1 MKSAAILPA
10 ALICAQFAIAQVPYK
25 RLRNADQEPGSWLTY
40 SGAYHGQ
47 RFSKLDQI
55 STGNVA
61 DLRPVWVYQV
71 EGSGEIETT
80 PLVADGVMYVT
91 ELEARVTAL
100 DVRTGRPLWTYQ
112 HAMPEGVLNIG
123 FGRTNRGGAL
133 LDETFYFG
141 TLDAHL
147 VALDAKSGALRWK
160 TKVAENK
167 LGYSI
172 TAAPLAIDGKIIV
185 GISGG
190 EAGIRG
196 FLDAYDAETGERAWR
211 SHTIP
216 GPANRAMTPGEA
228 IAGRRAQARHG

>member
-10 ALICAQFAIAQVPYK
+10 ALICAQFAIARMSYE

-123 FGRTNRGGAL
+123 FRPDQPRRRTVGRDVLFRNPRCAPRRSRREVRRAALEDEGRREQAGL
-133 LDETFYFG
+133 LDHG
-141 TLDAHL
+141 R
-147 VALDAKSGALRWK
+147 S
-160 TKVAENK
+160 
-167 LGYSI
+167 
-172 TAAPLAIDGKIIV
+172 
-185 GISGG
+185 
-190 EAGIRG
+190 AG
-196 FLDAYDAETGERAWR
+196 D
-211 SHTIP
+211 
-216 GPANRAMTPGEA
+216 
-228 IAGRRAQARHG
+228 

>member
-10 ALICAQFAIAQVPYK
+10 ALICAQFALAQVPYE
-25 RLRNADQEPGSWLTY
+25 RLRNADQEAGSWLTY

-55 STGNVA
+55 NTENVA

-133 LDETFYFG
+133 LDETFYSEPSMR
-141 TLDAHL
+141 TSSL
-147 VALDAKSGALRWK
+147 S
-160 TKVAENK
+160 T
-167 LGYSI
+167 
-172 TAAPLAIDGKIIV
+172 
-185 GISGG
+185 
-190 EAGIRG
+190 
-196 FLDAYDAETGERAWR
+196 R
-211 SHTIP
+211 S
-216 GPANRAMTPGEA
+216 PARC
-228 IAGRRAQARHG
+228 AGRRRSPRTSWVTRSRPLRWRLTARSSLGSAAAKRAFEDFSTPTTRRPASAPGEPYHPRTRRTGQ